1 MAKVQFNTTISSLH
15 AYDVG
20 CFNKGKLNKG
30 LQFGRAYQLGR
41 VEGNFLVV
49 GECTSVYMPDAPSLP
64 AMIALHQNLFGQGTL
79 QSIATDKGYYSFDN
93 ERRLEAAGVK
103 DIYLPRPNRTL
114 DAPPEK
120 TPGPIRQLLHDRRAG
135 LEPLIGHTKQ
145 GGQMG
150 GSRMKS
156 DETTKSAGYASVF
169 GFNARQLTRY
179 LAGEARPKIDKVASV
194 AANDCQIVEDVAI

>member
-1 MAKVQFNTTISSLH
+1 MPIGNLTSQIFANVYLNALDHYVKHDLSMRYYGRYVDDFVLVHQDREYLRTLIPIIADFLMSTLKLTLH
-15 AYDVG
+15 PRKIV
-20 CFNKGKLNKG
+20 
-30 LQFGRAYQLGR
+30 LQHY
-41 VEGNFLVV
+41 
-49 GECTSVYMPDAPSLP
+49 S
-64 AMIALHQNLFGQGTL
+64 TL

-93 ERRLEAAGVK
+93 ERRLETAGVK

-114 DAPPEK
+114 NAPLEK

-135 LEPLIGHTKQ
+135 IEPLIGHTKQ

-150 GSRMKS
+150 RSRMKS

-179 LAGEARPKIDKVASV
+179 LAGASSFK
-194 AANDCQIVEDVAI
+194 N

>member
-1 MAKVQFNTTISSLH
+1 M
-15 AYDVG
+15 G

-41 VEGNFLVV
+41 IDGNFIVV

-64 AMIALHQNLFGQGTL
+64 AMIALHQNLFGQGVL

-114 DAPPEK
+114 NAPIEK
-120 TPGPIRQLLHDRRAG
+120 TPGPIRQILHDRRAG
-135 LEPLIGHTKQ
+135 IEPLIGQNKAA
-145 GGQMG
+145 
-150 GSRMKS
+150 KW
-156 DETTKSAGYASVF
+156 AG
-169 GFNARQLTRY
+169 
-179 LAGEARPKIDKVASV
+179 VA
-194 AANDCQIVEDVAI
+194 